1 MTVLDYV
8 FYQNT
13 IKQWLIA
20 VIIFTIIL
28 TVALILKKLLH
39 RQIHKLAQKTRNEWD
54 NLAADLIEHTRLLLL
69 LFVALFAGSLTL
81 TLPQPLTTLLE
92 KLLILAL
99 LLQGAIWGSYIL
111 KFWSHQY
118 REQKMKISST
128 AVTTF
133 IRMSFIL
140 RVFLWALIVLL
151 ALDNLG
157 VDITAL
163 VAGLGI
169 TGVAVALAVQNI
181 LGDLFGALSIVL
193 DKPFELGD
201 FIIVDD
207 CLGTIE
213 RVGLKTTRIRSL
225 SGEQL
230 IFSNTDLLTSRI
242 RNYKRMYTRR
252 VVFSIGV
259 VYETPYDK
267 LVAIPQMLREIVE
280 TRERIHFDRAHF
292 KSYGPYSLDFEIV
305 YWVQDPD
312 YNLYMDIQQAI
323 NLDIF
328 QRFQQEGIEFAY
340 PTQALYLQNTP
351 ASPQVSEKDMTPR
364 LEI

>member
-1 MTVLDYV
+1 VIFIV
-8 FYQNT
+8 T
-13 IKQWLIA
+13 ITFKR
-20 VIIFTIIL
+20 
-28 TVALILKKLLH
+28 LLH
-39 RQIHKLAQKTRNEWD
+39 RQIYKLAQKTSNEWD
-54 NLAADLIEHTRLLLL
+54 NLAADLIEQTKLISSF
-69 LFVALFAGSLTL
+69 FVAIFLGSLAL
-81 TLPQPLTTLLE
+81 TLPSTLATIIE
-92 KLLILAL
+92 KLLILML
-99 LLQGAIWGSYIL
+99 LVQGAIWGSYTL
-111 KFWSHQY
+111 KFWSLKY
-118 REQKMKISST
+118 RQQKMKISSA

-133 IRMSFIL
+133 IRMGFIL
-140 RVFLWALIVLL
+140 RVFLWVIIILLI
-151 ALDNLG
+151 LDNLG

-193 DKPFELGD
+193 DKPFEVGD
-201 FIIVDD
+201 FIIVDNY
-207 CLGTIE
+207 LGSIE
-213 RVGLKTTRIRSL
+213 RVGLKTTRLRSL

-252 VVFSIGV
+252 IVFSIGV
-259 VYETPYDK
+259 VYEISYEK

-280 TRERIHFDRAHF
+280 AREQVHFDRAHF
-292 KSYGPYSLDFEIV
+292 KSYGPYSLDFEVV

-312 YNLYMDIQQAI
+312 YTLYMNIQQAI

-340 PTQALYLQNTP
+340 PTQALYVQN
-351 ASPQVSEKDMTPR
+351 AQAAPQPPEKEMVPN

>member
-1 MTVLDYV
+1 MAFLDYV

-20 VIIFTIIL
+20 VSMFTVTLVITL
-28 TVALILKKLLH
+28 VLKKLLR
-39 RQIHKLAQKTRNEWD
+39 RQIYKLAQKTRNEWD
-54 NLAADLIEHTRLLLL
+54 NLAADLIEQTRFLSS
-69 LFVALFAGSLTL
+69 LFVALFVGSLIL
-81 TLPQPLTTLLE
+81 TLPQTLATLIE
-92 KLLILAL
+92 KLLILML
-99 LLQGAIWGSYIL
+99 LLQGAIWGSYTL
-111 KFWSHQY
+111 KFWSHRY
-118 REQKMKISST
+118 REQKMRISST
-128 AVTTF
+128 AVSTL
-133 IRMSFIL
+133 IRMGFIL
-140 RVFLWALIVLL
+140 RVFLWAIIVLL
-151 ALDNLG
+151 ILDNLG

-193 DKPFELGD
+193 DKPFEIGD

-207 CLGTIE
+207 CLGSIE

-252 VVFSIGV
+252 VVFSIGI
-259 VYETPYDK
+259 VYETPYEK
-267 LVAIPQMLREIVE
+267 LAAIPKMLREVVE
-280 TRERIHFDRAHF
+280 ARERVHFDRAHF

-340 PTQALYLQNTP
+340 PTQALYLQNTLAP
-351 ASPQVSEKDMTPR
+351 PQPSEKEMVPN